1 MASESNST
9 NTDVE
14 AAREALAKAQADLA
28 AAEAAAQQEQNA
40 AAAGSAAAEPE
51 TTAQASDA
59 AEAEESG
66 QPAAQDNPEEP
77 AQPADTSADVLGPFD
92 DEAVAAIRAGY
103 SFDAPALELGALV
116 NGEALADVPVRIPI
130 AMTNRHGLV
139 AGATG
144 TGKTK
149 TLQVMLEQLS
159 AAGVPVFAA
168 DIKGDLSGVATAG
181 TGSEKL
187 LARTESI
194 GQDWQPVSSPVEY
207 FSLGGRGVGVPIRA
221 TVSSFGPLLL
231 AKVLGLN
238 ETQESSLSL
247 VFHYADQ
254 QGLALVG
261 LEDLRAVLQYLT
273 SDEGKSELANI
284 GGVSKQTAGVIL
296 RELTNFAA
304 AGADVF
310 FGEPEIDTNEFMRT
324 ATDGRGIVSL
334 LEIPGVAQQP
344 QVFSTFLMWL
354 LADLF
359 ATLPEVGDLDKPKL
373 VFFFDEAHLL
383 FKDAS
388 KQFISQIVQTVRL
401 IRSKGVG
408 IFFVTQTPKDVPE
421 DVLAQLGSRVQHQ
434 LRAHTPNDS
443 KSLRAT
449 VRTYPKSGYDLEQVL
464 TQLATGEA
472 IITVMNEKGAPSP
485 VAWTR
490 LRAPQGSMDPTPQ
503 TEIEAAVSAS
513 PLMAK
518 YGTPVDPES
527 AYEILAKKIN
537 KAAEAERAAEEAKAN
552 SSARDREADQLER
565 DSRERDTTS
574 RTPRTRT
581 KAKQDKSLIEQ
592 IATSRTGKTVIREV
606 VRSVFGSLKKRR

>member
-1 MASESNST
+1 MASESKST

-59 AEAEESG
+59 AEPEESG
-66 QPAAQDNPEEP
+66 QPAEQDKPAEP
-77 AQPADTSADVLGPFD
+77 AQPADTSADVSGPLD

-168 DIKGDLSGVATAG
+168 DIKGDLSGVAAAG

-537 KAAEAERAAEEAKAN
+537 EAAEAERAAEEAKAN

-565 DSRERDTTS
+565 DIRERDTTS